1 MSWYKCSVVGEDFP
15 GTILG
20 KSQLIG
26 FYTTRFV
33 EAVSAEEAEM
43 LTLNLLKED
52 PQLRLPKGIPK
63 PTSARVTFE
72 EIVEI
77 ETPETPVVQTGY
89 CFFEMGS

>member
-1 MSWYKCSVVGEDFP
+1 MPWYKCSVVGKDFP
-15 GTILG
+15 GSILG

-33 EAVSAEEAEM
+33 EATTTEEAEV
-43 LTLNLLKED
+43 LALNHLKDE
-52 PQLRLPKGIPK
+52 PKLRLPGDIPK
-63 PTSARVTFE
+63 QTSARVTFE

-77 ETPETPVVQTGY
+77 ETPESPVVQTGF